1 MIKEWKLE
9 LKIDNRE
16 KRANFEC
23 LNIKYFETAFQ
34 KYNIDYKTVSLS
46 LGDFIWICH
55 VTFEDDE

>member
-23 LNIKYFETAFQ
+23 LNIKYFETAF
-34 KYNIDYKTVSLS
+34 
-46 LGDFIWICH
+46 
-55 VTFEDDE
+55 